1 MVVSLPFYYFF
12 SYRRPLIKNTNAQW
26 VASYST
32 NQMHLHLHLIIY
44 PFYVFFFK
52 LNSLFQQ
59 TGNLVRRFLPRAQLV
74 GAHRGQDCHHEFQ
87 AFVKLLLH
95 FLTQSKRGIPASVV
109 RQFQIFSRFSL
120 FVHQRHVVVVV
131 DVQQRVFRF
140 GDDRNFQVVASWNEF
155 ITSFTAEDVFGDKV
169 ALGVAVLTSFGRGNV
184 DDLWAVEESLE
195 GEGSE

>member
-1 MVVSLPFYYFF
+1 
-12 SYRRPLIKNTNAQW
+12 
-26 VASYST
+26 
-32 NQMHLHLHLIIY
+32 MHLHLHLIIY

-74 GAHRGQDCHHEFQ
+74 DAHRGQDCHHEFQ

-155 ITSFTAEDVFGDKV
+155 IASFTAEDVFGDKV